1 MCLDEAHTIKNRQT
15 KTSGSA
21 MLLKASSRLILTG
34 TPVQNYLGE
43 LWNLLQF
50 LNPGLLGS
58 FERFS
63 SKFIDAS
70 DPDLESLKRIVQPFI
85 LRRTKAEVLDKLPDK
100 TDIIRTVQLSDAEM
114 LAYETMRERVKKDLN
129 TEDKVTVNVLAE
141 ITRLRQAACSMSL
154 IDNEWKSGTSKL
166 SELSE
171 LVREIVSGG
180 NRVLIFSQF
189 TGFLDMVNAQL
200 ERDGVSYFY
209 LNGSTPIR
217 TRSKMVADF
226 QKGEKDAFVVSLK
239 AGGLGHSLTGA
250 NYVIHLDPWWNP
262 AVESQATDRAYR
274 IGQKQNVT
282 VYHLISAHTIEEKI
296 RHLHDAKRHL
306 GSSHSLTRRAPGPL

>member
-1 MCLDEAHTIKNRQT
+1 
-15 KTSGSA
+15 

-70 DPDLESLKRIVQPFI
+70 DPDPESLKRIVQPFI
-85 LRRTKAEVLDKLPDK
+85 LRRTKAEVLDELPDK
-100 TDIIRTVQLSDAEM
+100 TDIIRTVQLSDVEV
-114 LAYETMRERVKKDLN
+114 LAYETIRERVEEDLN
-129 TEDKVTVNVLAE
+129 NEDKVTVNVLAE

-189 TGFLDMVNAQL
+189 TGFLDMQ
-200 ERDGVSYFY
+200 
-209 LNGSTPIR
+209 TPNW
-217 TRSKMVADF
+217 K
-226 QKGEKDAFVVSLK
+226 E
-239 AGGLGHSLTGA
+239 
-250 NYVIHLDPWWNP
+250 
-262 AVESQATDRAYR
+262 
-274 IGQKQNVT
+274 T
-282 VYHLISAHTIEEKI
+282 V
-296 RHLHDAKRHL
+296 
-306 GSSHSLTRRAPGPL
+306 